1 MMRIV
6 TAILAIAVSF
16 TAVAT
21 ETDFSYKPWVAVH
34 DFTVSPDLAK
44 KDKTGWSIAEEME
57 NKLTQTCKFRMVTR
71 AKIAKVL
78 KEKNIASTGSLSP
91 TDLGKVIQAEYI
103 VTGELRKDGDRVVM
117 VAKLLDVSKDTG
129 ELEKSFDTWMY
140 DDPSDKMAESLSY
153 MITLLAEKLTM
164 TPGEF
169 LELGLDRIKAKD
181 YEAAFEAFREMQRV
195 TPFDKIKEIMTDI
208 KRNPPP
214 DSQLDIPA
222 TGHDAGKQFDNALM
236 LMLKGE
242 NKTAAKIFCGI
253 QRNPQAGELIK
264 LVEIAKALAKD
275 QSERLETILD
285 EASRK
290 YWNAVQNKEQQEKEK
305 DPRVLCNEALSKLYG
320 ILNDKTIFLSQ
331 TTRRRIE
338 QMAAKLEALKKDVYS
353 GPSADGMWVMPEL
366 EIAFVPVKPGILTG
380 QAGTDNSNNPQIR
393 YRAKI
398 TKPFWIAK
406 HEVSI
411 QQFTK
416 YMKSVPVNDRNAR
429 HLLEKGLNMDSED
442 CPINEEYNM
451 KPGSGPAWG
460 DPSMPMTSVTWQGA
474 MAFCKWLTA
483 AERAAKRL
491 PEGYVYRLPT
501 EAEWEYCCRAGAN
514 DGRYYYGNDM
524 AALGDYGWFSENSG
538 NMLHPAGKKKP
549 NAWGIHDMAGN
560 SWEWCYDWYDE
571 NFLSFDS
578 ENPIGPKNSTD
589 STKVVRGGGF
599 TSNAEDMFCSARYNF
614 DYKSGKKSIG
624 FRVVCAPAI

>member
-1 MMRIV
+1 MMRFW
-6 TAILAIAVSF
+6 TTILAIAISF
-16 TAVAT
+16 NMVAT

-44 KDKTGWSIAEEME
+44 KDKTGWNIAEEME
-57 NKLTQTCKFRMVTR
+57 NKLAQTCKFRMVTR

-78 KEKNIASTGSLSP
+78 KEKNIASSGSLSA

-103 VTGELRKDGDRVVM
+103 VTGEFKKDGDRVVM
-117 VAKLLDVSKDTG
+117 VAKLLDVSKHTG

-140 DDPSDKMAESLSY
+140 DDPADKMAESISY

-169 LELGLDRIKAKD
+169 LELGMDRVKTKD
-181 YEAAFEAFREMQRV
+181 YESAFEAFREMQRV
-195 TPFDKIKEIMTDI
+195 TPFDKIKEIMEET

-222 TGHDAGKQFDNALM
+222 TGRDAGKQFDSALM
-236 LMLKGE
+236 LMIKGE
-242 NKTAAKIFCGI
+242 NKTAAKLFCGI
-253 QRNPQAGELIK
+253 QKNQQVGELIK

-275 QSERLETILD
+275 QSERLGTILD
-285 EASRK
+285 DASRK
-290 YWNAVQNKEQQEKEK
+290 YWNAVQNKEQQEKDK
-305 DPRVLCNEALSKLYG
+305 DPRILCDEALAKLYG
-320 ILNDKTIFLSQ
+320 ILNDKNLFLSQ

-338 QMAAKLEALKKDVYS
+338 QMAAKIESLKKEMYA
-353 GPSADGMWVMPEL
+353 GPSADGMWVVPDL

-380 QAGTDNSNNPQIR
+380 PASADKNNPQIR

-406 HEVSI
+406 HEVTI

-416 YMKSVPVNDRNAR
+416 YMKSLPVNDRNDR
-429 HLLEKGLNMDSED
+429 HELEKGLNMDSED
-442 CPINEEYNM
+442 CPVNEEYNM
-451 KPGSGPAWG
+451 KRGSGPSWG

-483 AERAAKRL
+483 AEHTAKRL

-501 EAEWEYCCRAGAN
+501 EAEWEYCCRAGNGDA
-514 DGRYYYGNDM
+514 RYYYGDDM

-549 NAWGIHDMAGN
+549 NAWGIHDMVGN

-571 NFLSFDS
+571 SFLSFDC
-578 ENPIGPKNSTD
+578 ENPVGPKNSPD

-599 TSNAEDMFCSARYNF
+599 TSNAEDMSCSARYNF
-614 DYKSGKKSIG
+614 DYKSGKKNIG
-624 FRVVCAPAI
+624 FRIVCAPEI

>member
-181 YEAAFEAFREMQRV
+181 YEAAFEAFREMKRV

-222 TGHDAGKQFDNALM
+222 TGRDAGKQFDNALM

-242 NKTAAKIFCGI
+242 NKTAAKLFCGI
-253 QRNPQAGELIK
+253 QKNQQVGELIK
-264 LVEIAKALAKD
+264 LVEISKALAKD

-305 DPRVLCNEALSKLYG
+305 DPRVLCDEALAKLYG
-320 ILNDKTIFLSQ
+320 ILNDKTLFLSQ

-338 QMAAKLEALKKDVYS
+338 QMAAKIAALKKDVYS

-380 QAGTDNSNNPQIR
+380 PAGTDNSNNPQIR

-398 TKPFWIAK
+398 TKPFWIAR

-474 MAFCKWLTA
+474 MAFCKWLTGV
-483 AERAAKRL
+483 ERAAKRL

-514 DGRYYYGNDM
+514 DARYYYGNDM

-538 NMLHPAGKKKP
+538 NLLHPAGKKKP

-560 SWEWCYDWYDE
+560 SWEWCYDWHDD
-571 NFLSFDS
+571 NFLSFDC
-578 ENPIGPKNSTD
+578 ENPVGPKSSPD

-599 TSNAEDMFCSARYNF
+599 TSNAEDMACSTRYNF